1 MDSPAPRPFYLAHGG
16 EQSFAIHQ
24 PAPAGPR
31 AAVLFC
37 PPFGW
42 DEVCSYRVA
51 RAWSQR
57 LSASGH
63 QSLRLTFPSTGDSAG
78 TPRDP
83 DRLAAWIGSV
93 DAGARWLRD
102 ACDASSVIVVGL
114 GLGGAIAYAATAAGA
129 PIDGLVLW
137 STPART
143 RNLVRQLKAFSQME
157 LDTFF
162 SDLEAPAPLV
172 DELEAGGFLLS
183 HQTLDDLSAL
193 DLTKL
198 DLTGRL
204 PRGALLLERD
214 GLAVDARLSEALQ
227 RDGVVVTTA
236 PGDGYA
242 AMTSHPQRATMPEET
257 ISRIAQWI
265 SQPDMARRSEH
276 PVASAAP
283 LPRPMVEPQPRP
295 MVEPQARPTAEL
307 EIDGRRISETPF
319 QLDRPGGP
327 LSGVLTLPEE
337 ELGAEGRPCAVFLN
351 PGAARRIGPS
361 RMWVEA
367 ARRWAAR
374 GIPSL
379 RLDAVGIGESDG
391 PPTPYAADGTLYA
404 PAFVTDVT
412 AALDELQRRGVG
424 DRFLLVGLCAGAY
437 WSLYAGL
444 DDPRVDGMALLN
456 LVAVVWDDGLPASR
470 DLRRALTSRSWSRV
484 RRNITWERVRAIARL
499 LVSAPARAAQRRRS
513 PADNPPSLQTQT
525 KAMLTR
531 LNASDKR
538 VLMVF
543 HAREALLGEL
553 ERNGWLNRL
562 KRSGHVTVRRI
573 PVNDHT
579 FRPVSMQ
586 TQVHAALDSAL
597 DQELAARPPGP
608 VAASPL
614 R

>member
-16 EQSFAIHQ
+16 EQSFAIHH
-24 PAPAGPR
+24 PAPAGRR

-42 DEVCSYRVA
+42 DEVCSYRVL

-57 LSASGH
+57 LSATGH
-63 QSLRLTFPSTGDSAG
+63 HSLRLTFPSTGDSAG

-93 DAGARWLRD
+93 DAGARWLRE
-102 ACDASSVIVVGL
+102 ASGASSVIVVGF
-114 GLGGAIAYAATAAGA
+114 GLGGAIAYAATAASA

-198 DLTGRL
+198 ELTGRL

-214 GLAVDARLSEALQ
+214 GLAVDARLAEALQ
-227 RDGVVVTTA
+227 RDGVAMTTA

-242 AMTSHPQRATMPEET
+242 AMTSHPQHATMPEET
-257 ISRIAQWI
+257 ILRIAQWI
-265 SQPDMARRSEH
+265 SQPDVAPRSEH
-276 PVASAAP
+276 PVASVDP
-283 LPRPMVEPQPRP
+283 QTRPS
-295 MVEPQARPTAEL
+295 AEL
-307 EIDGRRISETPF
+307 ELDGRRISETPF
-319 QLDRPGGP
+319 QLDRPGGT

-337 ELGAEGRPCAVFLN
+337 DPGVEGRPCAVFLN
-351 PGAARRIGPS
+351 AGAARRIGPS

-379 RLDAVGIGESDG
+379 RLDSVGIGESDG
-391 PPTPYAADGTLYA
+391 PPTPYPEDGTLYD

-412 AALDELQRRGVG
+412 ATLDELQRRGVG

-456 LVAVVWDDGLPASR
+456 LVAVVWDDALPASR

-484 RRNITWERVRAIARL
+484 RRNITWERVRAILTL
-499 LVSAPARAAQRRRS
+499 LVSAPARAARRRRS
-513 PADNPPSLQTQT
+513 AADGPPSLQTQT

-543 HAREALLGEL
+543 HAREALLDEL
-553 ERNGWLNRL
+553 GRSGWLNRL
-562 KRSGHVTVRRI
+562 KRSGHVTVQRI
-573 PVNDHT
+573 AVNDHT

-586 TQVHAALDSAL
+586 AQVHAALDSAL
-597 DQELAARPPGP
+597 DRELAARQPAP

>member
-1 MDSPAPRPFYLAHGG
+1 MASRAFYLAHGA

-24 PAPAGPR
+24 PASAGAR

-42 DEVCSYRVA
+42 DEVCSYRVV

-57 LSASGH
+57 LSAAGH

-83 DRLAAWIGSV
+83 DRLAAWTQSV

-102 ACDASSVIVVGL
+102 AGGASSVIVVGL
-114 GLGGAIAYAATAAGA
+114 GLGGAIALAAAAAGA

-183 HQTLDDLSAL
+183 RQTLDDLSAL

-198 DLTGRL
+198 PLTGRL
-204 PRGALLLERD
+204 PQGALLLERD
-214 GLAVDARLSEALQ
+214 GLAVDARLADALQ

-236 PGDGYA
+236 PGNGYA
-242 AMTSHPQRATMPEET
+242 AMTSHPQHATMPEES
-257 ISRIAQWI
+257 ILRIAQWI
-265 SQPDMARRSEH
+265 SRPD
-276 PVASAAP
+276 AAP
-283 LPRPMVEPQPRP
+283 RLERPLAS
-295 MVEPQARPTAEL
+295 VEPQARPIAEL

-319 QLDRPGGP
+319 ELARPGGT

-337 ELGAEGRPCAVFLN
+337 DLGADARPCAVFLN
-351 PGAARRIGPS
+351 AGAARRIGPS

-379 RLDAVGIGESDG
+379 RLDSVGIGESDG
-391 PPTPYAADGTLYA
+391 PPTPYPEDGTLYD
-404 PAFVTDVT
+404 PSFVTDVT

-424 DRFLLVGLCAGAY
+424 NRFLLVGLCAGAY

-456 LVAVVWDDGLPASR
+456 LVAIVWDDALPASR

-484 RRNITWERVRAIARL
+484 RRNITRERVRAILTL
-499 LVSAPARAAQRRRS
+499 LASAPARAVRRRHS
-513 PADNPPSLQTQT
+513 SANSPPSLQAQT
-525 KAMLTR
+525 KAMLAR

-543 HAREALLGEL
+543 HAREALLDEL
-553 ERNGWLNRL
+553 GRNGWLNRL
-562 KRSGHVTVRRI
+562 KRSGHVTVQRI
-573 PVNDHT
+573 AVNDHT

-586 TQVHAALDSAL
+586 AQVHAALDSAL
-597 DQELAARPPGP
+597 DRELAARPPGH

-614 R
+614 P